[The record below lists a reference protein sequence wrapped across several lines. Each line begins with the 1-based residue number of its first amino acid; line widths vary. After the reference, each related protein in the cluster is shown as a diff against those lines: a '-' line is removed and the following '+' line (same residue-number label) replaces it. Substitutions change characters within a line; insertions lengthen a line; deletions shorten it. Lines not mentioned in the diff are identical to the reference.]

1 MKVIGLSFIVHLVL
15 VLNKAFGQQLNV
27 TRTYPVEL
35 DGANP
40 LVTAVEDAKN
50 VTVLCELYLDETL
63 LRTEWS
69 FITDSMV
76 TYLAFTKD
84 GCGQEKFMSSPNS
97 DFRRNLTILTF
108 DSNFDNTQIGCG
120 PTGIIIV
127 RFDLKL
133 ISKYMCV
140 CIYML

>member
-1 MKVIGLSFIVHLVL
+1 MKVIGLRFIVLLVL

-40 LVTAVEDAKN
+40 LVSAVEDAKN
-50 VTVLCELYLDETL
+50 VTVLCELYLDETV

-69 FITDSMV
+69 FITESMI

-84 GCGQEKFMSSPNS
+84 GGGQEKFMSSPNS

-120 PTGIIIV
+120 ASGIIIV
-127 RFDLKL
+127 R
-133 ISKYMCV
+133 
-140 CIYML
+140 